1 MNSKKQANTEIVIKA
16 FNEEELSLKASKEIN
31 SKNLETYQ
39 DGHVGFFSR
48 SDACGAIGGGMGI
61 FFWFKNY
68 NDLYQFL
75 ADYFVVLAPGPAD
88 QDHEKVFVQVAQI
101 IKELA
106 AQKIQKE
113 EAIAKVNKTA
123 RNFSQLEWIGS
134 LEDLETG
141 NSPFAVEL
149 RKSFLEDRKDEN
161 ISENR
166 VILRSERDEF
176 VEYLGAFGI

>member
-1 MNSKKQANTEIVIKA
+1 MNSKKQGNTEIVIRD
-16 FNEEELSLKASKEIN
+16 FNEEELSLKASEEIN

-68 NDLYQFL
+68 NELYQFL

-88 QDHEKVFVQVAQI
+88 QDHKKVFNDVAGI
-101 IKELA
+101 IKDLA

-113 EAIAKVNKTA
+113 DAIAKINKTA
-123 RNFSQLEWIGS
+123 RNFSQLEWIGF

-141 NSPFAVEL
+141 NSPFAVAL
-149 RKSFLEDRKDEN
+149 RKSFIEDRKDEKD
-161 ISENR
+161 SEKR
-166 VILRSERDEF
+166 VILRSDRDEF
-176 VEYLGAFGI
+176 IEYLGTFGI